1 MSLRIGSR
9 HKGGLASTLAGLALI
24 LPFTFWIA
32 ADSVRAHGGGT
43 PQLVNAQAGPYR
55 VSAWT
60 QPDPIRVGRV
70 HITVAVAEPATEQSE
85 ADNLILDA
93 TVRVHLDHLSRDGES
108 LVVLATRENA
118 VNKLFY
124 EADLDLTSEGEWR
137 MTIQVEGPAGA
148 GSANFEVAVLSPS
161 AFNSLTRRWP
171 MWGGAGLILL
181 AAASWSFQ
189 MFRSKAAG

>member
-1 MSLRIGSR
+1 V
-9 HKGGLASTLAGLALI
+9 GLALI
-24 LPFTFWIA
+24 LPLTFWVA
-32 ADSVRAHGGGT
+32 ADTVWAHGGGT

-60 QPDPIRVGRV
+60 QPDPIRVGKV

-85 ADNLILDA
+85 ADNLVLDA
-93 TVRVHLDHLSRDGES
+93 TVRVHLQALERGGES

-124 EADLDLTSEGEWR
+124 EADLDLTSEGQWR
-137 MTIQVEGPAGA
+137 MTIQVKGPAGA
-148 GSANFEVAVLSPS
+148 GGASFDVEVLSPS
-161 AFNSLTRRWP
+161 AFNSLARRWP

-181 AAASWSFQ
+181 AAASWSLQ
-189 MFRSKAAG
+189 MFRSRETE